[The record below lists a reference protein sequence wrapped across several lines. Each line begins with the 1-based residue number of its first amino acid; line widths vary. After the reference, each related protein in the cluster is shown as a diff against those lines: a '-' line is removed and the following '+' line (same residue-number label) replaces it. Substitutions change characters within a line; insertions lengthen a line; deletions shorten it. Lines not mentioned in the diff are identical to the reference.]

1 MDLHIVHATATFA
14 ELTLAM
20 SIAALSKIVPIA
32 KITDSIARETTVNRL
47 RSDEGKIVA
56 FGLGIVFW
64 FNDKLKDIST
74 KVPIFSFLCGVF
86 VLFEAAY
93 CTSKSGHSASFWISF
108 SSFLLMLVYL
118 ITRQEQHSKTS
129 EEPLI
134 EPVP

>member
-20 SIAALSKIVPIA
+20 SIAALSKIVPTA

-74 KVPIFSFLCGVF
+74 KVPIFSFICGVF

-93 CTSKSGHSASFWISF
+93 CSAKFGHSVSFWISV
-108 SSFLLMLVYL
+108 SSFLLMLIYL